1 MLARLLLMLTLR
13 ASHALSEEVEMKK
26 YELSLDDP
34 RQVTKTKGT
43 VMRMMTK
50 SLMAGAL
57 VSLATVAVPGAAN
70 AVVCGAVGATTLAQV
85 LGGSCTVED
94 KTFSFAAN
102 ALAPDGFNLTVAEIG
117 VQALPSIGAL
127 NSNP

>member
-57 VSLATVAVPGAAN
+57 VSLATVAVTGGAYAAPCPAGGAAGSTLD
-70 AVVCGAVGATTLAQV
+70 AYIALGAT
-85 LGGSCTVED
+85 GCTIGD
-94 KTFSFAAN
+94 KTFSNF
-102 ALAPDGFNLTVAEIG
+102 VY
-117 VQALPSIGAL
+117 
-127 NSNP
+127 